1 MSSVDTLEVAQFVRR
16 MLYYEEIPK
25 VVAMKEVSNLKAL
38 DDKGTCEF
46 DYKYSGKMFHI
57 RMAQGDISVKELD

>member
-1 MSSVDTLEVAQFVRR
+1 MSSVDLLEVAQFVRR
-16 MLYYEEIPK
+16 TLYCEEISK
-25 VVAMKEVSNLKAL
+25 VVAAKEVSNLKVL
-38 DDKGTCEF
+38 DDAGTCEF